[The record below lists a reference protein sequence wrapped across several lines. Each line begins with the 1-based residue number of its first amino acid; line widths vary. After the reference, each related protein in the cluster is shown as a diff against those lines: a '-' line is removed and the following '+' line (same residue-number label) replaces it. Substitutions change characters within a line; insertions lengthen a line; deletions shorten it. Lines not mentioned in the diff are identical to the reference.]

1 MVGDRPSDMEAG
13 WRAGCRTLVLVESG
27 KHLDPR
33 ILSELEPLDVT
44 PTARVAGLAEA
55 VDVILGQRR

>member
-1 MVGDRPSDMEAG
+1 M
-13 WRAGCRTLVLVESG
+13 LVESG